1 MELEGALRQ
10 LYEQSIA
17 HLFEFLLAIVLLIA
31 GLFIGWLL
39 QYIAE
44 LLLRNLG
51 LDGFAER
58 SGLARALK
66 QATRTEFTLTK
77 LIGRIVFWTVFLVF
91 LGMALKT
98 VGLDEVADFIVAIA
112 KFIPRVLGAALLT
125 IGGLFAAKL
134 ARKTIVEDMDHRD
147 APEAWE
153 QLGRGIQIAIVTAAI
168 LLALLLLGLD
178 LTPLVWLIGAA
189 LVIGGALVVVSWGA
203 MLRDQ
208 ERDRLMARRL
218 RRQIKDGDLVRVG
231 EVEGFVTSVSES
243 HLTLQTTEG
252 LVHLPHTLLA
262 NQPLAVITMLPESA
276 PESFDLS

>member
-1 MELEGALRQ
+1 M
-10 LYEQSIA
+10 
-17 HLFEFLLAIVLLIA
+17 
-31 GLFIGWLL
+31 
-39 QYIAE
+39 
-44 LLLRNLG
+44 
-51 LDGFAER
+51 
-58 SGLARALK
+58 
-66 QATRTEFTLTK
+66 TK

-91 LGMALKT
+91 LAMALGT

-125 IGGLFAAKL
+125 IGGLFAGKL
-134 ARKTIVEDMDHRD
+134 ARDMIAEDTDHQE

-153 QLGRGIQIAIVTAAI
+153 QLGRGIQIAVIAAAI

-189 LVIGGALVVVSWGA
+189 IVIGGVLAVVSWGA

-231 EVEGFVTSVSES
+231 EVEGFVSSVSES

-262 NQPLAVITMLPESA
+262 NQPLAVITVLPKSDL
-276 PESFDLS
+276 ESFELS